1 MTVTEQLDQVFGQ
14 LVKRSW
20 QRFSEELHTREID
33 DLLVGAVITATVA
46 HGNALIDLNSD
57 GNHHYLRFQHR
68 ERKHRLMFQL
78 THRAGTVTAAKT
90 LGQHAAV
97 TIAYGEYVRDART
110 VWQALKSEV
119 KSGFL
124 DVGEPGVFTVDADLS
139 TGYVYVQV
147 PLLLDLDQY
156 FADHYTVKYPV
167 LQEHIAAVTQA
178 CAKYLHGRIAA

>member
-1 MTVTEQLDQVFGQ
+1 MSEQLDQVFGQ
-14 LVKRSW
+14 LVNRSW
-20 QRFSEELHTREID
+20 ARFSENLKAREID
-33 DLLVGAVITATVA
+33 DLLVGAVITAAVA
-46 HGNALIDLNSD
+46 QGNALIDLNSD
-57 GNHHYLRFQHR
+57 GGHHYLRFQHLQH
-68 ERKHRLMFQL
+68 KHRLMFQL
-78 THRAGTVTAAKT
+78 THLTGDVASAKV
-90 LGQHAAV
+90 LQHHAAV
-97 TIAYGEYVRDART
+97 TIAYGEYVEDART

-124 DVGEPGVFTVDADLS
+124 DVGEPGVFTVDADLG

-167 LQEHIAAVTQA
+167 LQEHIAAVSQA

>member
-1 MTVTEQLDQVFGQ
+1 MSEHLDQVFGQ
-14 LVKRSW
+14 LVHRSW
-20 QRFSEELHTREID
+20 DRFSEDLKAREID
-33 DLLVGAVITATVA
+33 DLLVGAVITAAVA
-46 HGNALIDLNSD
+46 QGNALIDFNSD
-57 GNHHYLRFQHR
+57 GRHHYLRFQHLQH
-68 ERKHRLMFQL
+68 KHRLMFQL
-78 THRAGTVTAAKT
+78 THLTGDVASAKI
-90 LGQHAAV
+90 LQHHASV
-97 TIAYGEYVRDART
+97 TIAYGEYVEDART

-124 DVGEPGVFTVDADLS
+124 DVGEPGVFTVDADLA

-167 LQEHIAAVTQA
+167 LQEHIAAVSQA

>member
-1 MTVTEQLDQVFGQ
+1 VIVSEHLDEVFGR
-14 LVKRSW
+14 LVNRSW
-20 QRFSEELHTREID
+20 QRFSEQLHTREID
-33 DLLVGAVITATVA
+33 DLLVGAVITAAVA
-46 HGNALIDLNSD
+46 QGNALIDLNSD

-68 ERKHRLMFQL
+68 EHKHRLMFQL
-78 THRAGTVTAAKT
+78 THLAGSVTAART
-90 LGQHAAV
+90 LGQHASV
-97 TIAYGEYVRDART
+97 TMAYGEYVQDART

-124 DVGEPGVFTVDADLS
+124 DVGEPGVFTVDADLG

-147 PLLLDLDQY
+147 PLLLDLEPY
-156 FADHYTVKYPV
+156 FADQYTVKYPV